1 MGLGHRLVFGPG
13 PFLSLSLHPGTRGKG
28 WLSQDPCYLP
38 VGISDEL

>member
-13 PFLSLSLHPGTRGKG
+13 SFLSLSLHPGTRGKG
-28 WLSQDPCYLP
+28 WLSRDPCYLP